1 MDTSEKAPTIKK
13 TDETGDDP
21 DGDPAIV
28 FHLNSPQHIHDCL
41 QMGAVVAGLPAF
53 VPTLTAGAML
63 GLGTPQ
69 HQSYMNLIN
78 WLDNLINRYS
88 QKAIRVQNAVGNIV
102 PGSYQGISGGE
113 YSTIISKLAALTTWQ
128 AQVIAGAESLGE
140 LVVFHGG
147 GVGNETIIYMQIGPF
162 NGRL

>member
-1 MDTSEKAPTIKK
+1 MHGVHVSIDTLVFQCSYDTSEKAPTIKK

-21 DGDPAIV
+21 DDDLAIV
-28 FHLNSPQHIHDCL
+28 FHLNSLQHIHDCL

-53 VPTLTAGAML
+53 VPTLTAGTAAGAML

-88 QKAIRVQNAVGNIV
+88 QKAIRV
-102 PGSYQGISGGE
+102 
-113 YSTIISKLAALTTWQ
+113 LC
-128 AQVIAGAESLGE
+128 
-140 LVVFHGG
+140 H
-147 GVGNETIIYMQIGPF
+147 
-162 NGRL
+162 